1 MGLKDKIKEYKAKK
15 KKTKAEIL
23 KGYEDEIKEMLELNI
38 PLKKQIE
45 FILEEGILQKLDI
58 MEYIKILKKYF
69 GYVGRYDKKNKNI
82 VKNEVKKTFQ
92 QAKKNLKNDPVEML
106 SKDVDILDF
115 ID

>member
-1 MGLKDKIKEYKAKK
+1 MGLEDKIKEYRAKK

-23 KGYEDEIKEMLELNI
+23 KKYEAEIKEMLELNI

-69 GYVGRYDKKNKNI
+69 GYTGKYNKKNKNI
-82 VKNEVKKTFQ
+82 VKNEVKKISNQ
-92 QAKKNLKNDPVEML
+92 NEKNIKNDPVEIL

-115 ID
+115 M